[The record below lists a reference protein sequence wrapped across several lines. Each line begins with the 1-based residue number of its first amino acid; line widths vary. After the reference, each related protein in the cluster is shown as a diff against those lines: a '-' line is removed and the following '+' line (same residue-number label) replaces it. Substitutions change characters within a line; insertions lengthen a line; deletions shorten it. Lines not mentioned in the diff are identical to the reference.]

1 MVENKVYIITTN
13 LICKDNN
20 PIKFTCPTV
29 STFSLA
35 TGGGIEDFINK
46 QENTNKLCIEEYI
59 DVPNVKATCYS
70 TYINEDTDEW
80 IICTNESDI
89 YKIIF
94 ALGKGVV

>member
-13 LICKDNN
+13 LICEDGDLV
-20 PIKFTCPTV
+20 KFTCPTV
-29 STFSLA
+29 SAFSLT

-46 QENTNKLCIEEYI
+46 HENTNKLCIEEYL

-70 TYINEDTDEW
+70 TPIDEDTDEW
-80 IICTNESDI
+80 VICTNESDI

-94 ALGKGVV
+94 ALGEGVV